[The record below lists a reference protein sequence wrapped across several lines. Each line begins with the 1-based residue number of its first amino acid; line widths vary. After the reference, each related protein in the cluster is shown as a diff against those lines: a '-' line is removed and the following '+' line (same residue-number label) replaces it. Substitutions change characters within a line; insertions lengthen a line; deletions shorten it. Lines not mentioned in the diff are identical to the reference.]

1 MADTSTDAPGKLQR
15 LQEEMQTLIN
25 EDAVAEQEPQLNWA
39 QRFVHFWILVI
50 RNFLRNRC
58 LVRASAL
65 AYTTLLALVPL
76 LAVSISVAS
85 LFLPR
90 DEAKQ
95 KEKLLELIDSTI
107 THVAPT
113 LGLAENSGSPASPD
127 ATGSAAGTDSA
138 VLRANDIREFPTFAA
153 KLKQPTNAAS
163 LYLVSRL
170 APATREAL
178 AAWDGT
184 NALPKSLRSAVVEDL
199 NALIQGPSIWEG
211 ERFPVAS
218 LPPALGELLA
228 RNPTGK
234 ELARLNLLLLQQ
246 AYLQE
251 LAADPKTEAVQKRSQ
266 VAAKIVEFVGNIRFG
281 TIGATAMAGL
291 LFVAISLLRTV
302 EAAFNDIW
310 GVAKG
315 RTWFMSIVLYWAVIT
330 LGPVFVLLAK
340 GANYLRYLPSFSVAG
355 GGLDRTVIGQL
366 LLSLSWVFPLVLM
379 GFAFAAL
386 YLWMPNTR
394 VQWQAALVG
403 GLTAS
408 TLWTLNGHVAAL
420 YNSRVVTYSAIYG
433 SLGIIPL
440 FLVGMYFSWNI
451 LLLGSQTSYV
461 FQHRRAYLQER
472 RAGSVHQQG
481 REFAALRVMTHL
493 GERFLNHEKPA
504 TASQLADRFAIPP
517 KLVVEILRSLI
528 VAKLVVEVAGPET
541 AYTPARPLARITPR
555 DVLRAL
561 RAGQGHDLPTNHDH
575 ARPHV
580 RAEFDSI
587 LAAEDARAT
596 GLTIEDL
603 AKRAIDSA
611 TLASAAPAK
620 A

>member
-1 MADTSTDAPGKLQR
+1 MADTSPEAPGKLQQ
-15 LQEEMQTLIN
+15 LQAEMQTLIN
-25 EDAVAEQEPQLNWA
+25 EDAVAEQEPQLSWA

-85 LFLPR
+85 MFLPR

-113 LGLAENSGSPASPD
+113 LGLAENSGNPASPD
-127 ATGSAAGTDSA
+127 AT
-138 VLRANDIREFPTFAA
+138 RATTNAESTTLLASDIRDFPTFAA
-153 KLKQPTNAAS
+153 KLKQPTNVAS
-163 LYLVSRL
+163 VYLVSRL

-184 NALPKSLRSAVVEDL
+184 NAVPKPLRSAMVEDL
-199 NALIQGPSIWEG
+199 NALIQGPSIWDG
-211 ERFPVAS
+211 ERFPLTS
-218 LPPALGELLA
+218 LPPALGDLLA

-234 ELARLNLLLLQQ
+234 ELARLNRLLLQQ
-246 AYLQE
+246 AYVKE
-251 LAADPKTEAVQKRSQ
+251 LAAGKTEAVQKRSE

-310 GVAKG
+310 GIDKG
-315 RTWFMSIVLYWAVIT
+315 RSWFMSIVLYWAVIT
-330 LGPVFVLLAK
+330 LGPVFMLLAK
-340 GANYLRYLPSFSVAG
+340 GANYLHYLPSFNVTNG
-355 GGLDRTVIGQL
+355 RLEGTYFGQM
-366 LLSLSWVFPLVLM
+366 LLSLSWIFPLVLM
-379 GFAFAAL
+379 AFAFAAL

-394 VQWQAALVG
+394 VQWPAALVG

-408 TLWTLNGHVAAL
+408 ALWTANGHLAAF
-420 YNSRVVTYSAIYG
+420 YNARMITYSAIYG

-461 FQHRRAYLQER
+461 FQFRKAYLQER
-472 RAGSVHQQG
+472 RAGRVHQQG
-481 REFAALRVMTHL
+481 REFAALRLMTHL
-493 GERFLNHEKPA
+493 GERFIAHEKPA
-504 TASQLADRFAIPP
+504 TAAQLAGKFAIPP
-517 KLVVEILRSLI
+517 KLVVEILQSLI
-528 VAKLVVEVAGPET
+528 AAKLVVEVTGTET
-541 AYTPARPLARITPR
+541 GYTPARPLARITPR

-561 RAGQGHDLPTNHDH
+561 RCGQGRDLPTNPDP
-575 ARPHV
+575 ARHHV
-580 RAEFDSI
+580 RAEFDGI

-603 AKRAIDSA
+603 AMRAQASTAAA
-611 TLASAAPAK
+611 TTA
-620 A
+620 